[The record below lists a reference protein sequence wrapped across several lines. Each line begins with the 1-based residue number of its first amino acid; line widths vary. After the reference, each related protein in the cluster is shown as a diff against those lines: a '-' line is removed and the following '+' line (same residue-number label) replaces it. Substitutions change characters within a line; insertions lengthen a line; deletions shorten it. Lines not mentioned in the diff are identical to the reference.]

1 MGGQCRLQ
9 GPVKPR
15 NAGSGKWKSG
25 WNVLKWQGPGNTG
38 QTLAVSAT
46 IAQALFEVVATSA
59 FLGIR
64 WLPYKPY
71 WQAVICHFANHLGWD
86 KCDGSPKM
94 VIAFSW
100 KPTQV
105 CLYATWMLQ
114 HIAHADLE
122 HLEKAVQGPST
133 SLFTDL
139 PRGHQ
144 MVCYFLL
151 STACHQ
157 QRNPTCWKQCFL
169 EISQQATDVRF
180 LSVTGLAS
188 FLQCVSGTDEYSG
201 WGRLLF

>member
-1 MGGQCRLQ
+1 M
-9 GPVKPR
+9 VKR
-15 NAGSGKWKSG
+15 I
-25 WNVLKWQGPGNTG
+25 L
-38 QTLAVSAT
+38 L
-46 IAQALFEVVATSA
+46 A
-59 FLGIR
+59 FLSSLEKDADKKERQGGKKCQNSITQTR
-64 WLPYKPY
+64 YTSHFPNFTLFRRVTKHQFP
-71 WQAVICHFANHLGWD
+71 QAVICHFANHLGWD